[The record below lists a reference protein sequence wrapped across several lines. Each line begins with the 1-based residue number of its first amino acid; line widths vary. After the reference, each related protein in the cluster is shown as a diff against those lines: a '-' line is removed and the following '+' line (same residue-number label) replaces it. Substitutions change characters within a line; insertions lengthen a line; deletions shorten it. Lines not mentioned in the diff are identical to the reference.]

1 MKNGQQNQ
9 NANLFKY
16 PAKAPTGL
24 GKRSHQEM
32 NGSIGGLPN
41 QAQKVVD
48 GPAKLAKATDQAG
61 VPLSDGRKLLS
72 QKPMPLE
79 RDCLELG
86 HPRLGK
92 RV

>member
-1 MKNGQQNQ
+1 MKSQTNGQQN

-48 GPAKLAKATDQAG
+48 GPAKLAKTTDQAG
-61 VPLSDGRKLLS
+61 VPLPDGRKLLA
-72 QKPMPLE
+72 QKPMKP
-79 RDCLELG
+79 
-86 HPRLGK
+86 
-92 RV
+92 